1 MYLRCESGLQTV
13 ACHRLTRTKVDKDE
27 RDHLVVRTEAKALN
41 TNSQQEDRSRP
52 VSSKN
57 LEGS

>member
-1 MYLRCESGLQTV
+1 M
-13 ACHRLTRTKVDKDE
+13 AWHRLARTKVDKDK
-27 RDHLVVRTEAKALN
+27 RDHLVVRTEAKALT